1 MTIVTISYRKCQN
14 QVSLMK
20 DVSINLVH
28 LEFMERLGKFFVLI
42 LKVPIFDGNFMF
54 LTNCLS
60 RLYQSKYSYFYK
72 TIFHIKNILKK
83 IKYRYKNTKCVMYG
97 SNRNLLLSNV
107 SKILL
112 SLLLWYLLSTF
123 IDTAL
128 SLLSLTDKKLL
139 ITYINTHCKY
149 ILQQK
154 QVLYICN
161 CSIHECW
168 INPKGYFVTE

>member
-1 MTIVTISYRKCQN
+1 
-14 QVSLMK
+14 MK

-54 LTNCLS
+54 LTNCLPRS
-60 RLYQSKYSYFYK
+60 YQSKHTYFYK
-72 TIFHIKNILKK
+72 TIFYIKNFFKK
-83 IKYRYKNTKCVMYG
+83 IKYRYKNTKCVTYG

-107 SKILL
+107 SIILL

-128 SLLSLTDKKLL
+128 SLPSLTVKS
-139 ITYINTHCKY
+139 C
-149 ILQQK
+149 
-154 QVLYICN
+154 
-161 CSIHECW
+161 
-168 INPKGYFVTE
+168 